1 MNLSAADI
9 LARRELEPPEP
20 PRFRPA
26 PYLLEIQA
34 ELLQAL
40 RQPAFAIPSLLFPAM
55 FYLFFG
61 VVFAQTSAHS
71 GYMLVTYGAF
81 GVIGAALFGFGVSVA
96 VARES
101 GELLLKRVAPVPPG
115 AFLAGKMVTALVFSC
130 LVLVELFVLA
140 AVFGGVRFERGQWI
154 GIAAALLIGTLPFAA
169 LGLAIGTPT
178 SGKGAPAIIN
188 LIYLPAAFLSGLWI
202 PIQALPDFLQSFAI
216 ALPPY
221 HFAQLALGVVGRSVG
236 QPVALHVGV
245 LAAMTVIC
253 LAVAARGFR
262 R

>member
-1 MNLSAADI
+1 MTHSAADI
-9 LARRELEPPEP
+9 LARSELEPLEP

-26 PYLLEIQA
+26 PYLLEIQS

-40 RQPAFAIPSLLFPAM
+40 RQPAFAVPSLLFPAM

-61 VVFAQTSAHS
+61 VVFSQTSAYS
-71 GYMLVTYGAF
+71 GYMLTTYGAF

-96 VARES
+96 IARES

-115 AFLAGKMVTALVFSC
+115 AFLAGKMMTSLVFSC
-130 LVLVELFVLA
+130 LVLAELFVLGA
-140 AVFGGVRFERGQWI
+140 AFGDVRFERGQWL
-154 GIAAALLIGTLPFAA
+154 GLAAVLLLGSLPFAA
-169 LGLAIGTPT
+169 LGLAIGTHT

-202 PIQALPDFLQSFAI
+202 PIQVLPEILQGFAVV
-216 ALPPY
+216 LPPY
-221 HFAQLALGVVGRSVG
+221 HLAQLALGVIDQSVG
-236 QPVALHVGV
+236 QPVALHVAV
-245 LAAMTVIC
+245 LVAMTAVC
-253 LAVAARGFR
+253 LAFAARGFR